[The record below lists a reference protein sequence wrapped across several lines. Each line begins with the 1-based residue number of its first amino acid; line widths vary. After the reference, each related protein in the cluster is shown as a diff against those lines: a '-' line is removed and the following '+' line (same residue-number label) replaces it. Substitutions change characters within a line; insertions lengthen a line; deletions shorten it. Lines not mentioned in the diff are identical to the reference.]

1 MVIRVPFNS
10 DEFYRNESLEQH
22 WISLRSRDPGHA
34 RANVLYG
41 LAFEQLTL
49 KIDLT

>member
-1 MVIRVPFNS
+1 MVTRVPFNS
-10 DEFYRNESLEQH
+10 DEFYWNGSLERH
-22 WISLRSRDPGHA
+22 LISLRSSDLGHA

-41 LAFEQLTL
+41 LAFERLTL